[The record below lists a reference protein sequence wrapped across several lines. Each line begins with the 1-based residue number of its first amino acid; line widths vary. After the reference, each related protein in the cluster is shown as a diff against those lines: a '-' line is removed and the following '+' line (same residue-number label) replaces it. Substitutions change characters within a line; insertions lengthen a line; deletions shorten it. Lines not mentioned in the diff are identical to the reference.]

1 MAQAFTGVTKG
12 KIRTAQ
18 HLSLSHL
25 CFPAEGQTSQ
35 ISFKELRVSVP
46 FVQINRVMRY
56 VLRQRLRRRHR
67 YPLVLMLEPLFRCNL
82 SCAGCGKIAYPEEI
96 LSRRLSA
103 EECLSSAD
111 ECGAPVVSIAGGEP
125 LMHPDMAEVVSGLVR
140 QKKFVY
146 LCTNGLLLK
155 RLIAD
160 YTASPY
166 LTVSI
171 HLDGN
176 RERHDALACRQGVY
190 NGAIE
195 AIKLAVQKGFRAT
208 VNCTFYEGTSPDEAS
223 QHLDFIMSMGVE
235 GVTVSPGYSYPSA
248 PQGEIFLSRERSKQL
263 FREVFELGKG
273 HDWRFNQTNL
283 FLDFLAG
290 NQSYPCSPWGSPTRN
305 VFGWQRPCY
314 VLSEGGYASTFK
326 ALMEETDWDGY
337 GPGRH
342 PQCSHCMLHSGF
354 EPTAINDM
362 FAHPLK
368 ALYVH
373 VRGPGI
379 KGPMAPESP
388 SVYSSPF
395 RFVRRERKKGKLDHA
410 GETSAKSV

>member
-1 MAQAFTGVTKG
+1 MG
-12 KIRTAQ
+12 
-18 HLSLSHL
+18 
-25 CFPAEGQTSQ
+25 
-35 ISFKELRVSVP
+35 VP
-46 FVQINRVMRY
+46 FVQINRVIRY

-96 LSRRLSA
+96 LNRRLST
-103 EECLSSAD
+103 EECLSSVE

-125 LMHPDMAEVVSGLVR
+125 LIHPDMPEIVSGLVR

-155 RLIAD
+155 KLIAD
-160 YTASPY
+160 YAASPY

-190 NGAIE
+190 DGAIE
-195 AIKLAVQKGFRAT
+195 AITLAIQKGFRVT
-208 VNCTFYEGTSPDEAS
+208 VNCTFYEGIRAEEAS

-235 GVTVSPGYSYPSA
+235 GVTVSPGYSYSSA
-248 PQGEIFLSRERSKQL
+248 SQGEIFLSRERSKQL
-263 FREVFELGKG
+263 FREVFDLGKG

-290 NQSYPCSPWGSPTRN
+290 NQSYLCSPWGSPTRN

-314 VLSEGGYASTFK
+314 LLSEGGYASTFK
-326 ALMEETDWDGY
+326 TLMEETDWDSY

-342 PQCSHCMLHSGF
+342 PKCSHCMLHSGF

-362 FAHPLK
+362 LAHPLK
-368 ALYVH
+368 AFYVH
-373 VRGPGI
+373 VRGPGT

-395 RFVRRERKKGKLDHA
+395 RSVRRERKKVKIDRA

>member
-1 MAQAFTGVTKG
+1 MG
-12 KIRTAQ
+12 
-18 HLSLSHL
+18 
-25 CFPAEGQTSQ
+25 
-35 ISFKELRVSVP
+35 VP
-46 FVQINRVMRY
+46 FVQINRVIRY
-56 VLRQRLRRRHR
+56 VLGQRLRRRHR

-96 LSRRLSA
+96 LSRRLSR
-103 EECLSSAD
+103 EECLSSVD

-125 LMHPDMAEVVSGLVR
+125 LLHPDMPEIVSGLVT

-146 LCTNGLLLK
+146 LCTNGLLLRK
-155 RLIAD
+155 RIGD
-160 YTASPY
+160 YAESSY

-190 NGAIE
+190 DAAIE
-195 AIKLAVQKGFRAT
+195 AITLAIQKGFRVT
-208 VNCTFYEGTSPDEAS
+208 VNCTFYEGMGAEEAS

-235 GVTVSPGYSYPSA
+235 GVTVSPGYRYSSA
-248 PQGEIFLSRERSKQL
+248 PQGEIFLSRERSKQF

-273 HDWRFNQTNL
+273 HGWRFNHTNL

-305 VFGWQRPCY
+305 IFGWQRPCY
-314 VLSEGGYASTFK
+314 LFSEGGYASTFK
-326 ALMEETDWDGY
+326 TLMEKTDWDSY

-362 FAHPLK
+362 VAHPLK
-368 ALYVH
+368 ACCVH
-373 VRGPGI
+373 VRGPDT
-379 KGPMAPESP
+379 KGPLASESP
-388 SVYSSPF
+388 RVYSRSF
-395 RFVRRERKKGKLDHA
+395 RPVRRERKTVIVDRA
-410 GETSAKSV
+410 GETPSKSV

>member
-1 MAQAFTGVTKG
+1 MG
-12 KIRTAQ
+12 
-18 HLSLSHL
+18 
-25 CFPAEGQTSQ
+25 
-35 ISFKELRVSVP
+35 VP
-46 FVQINRVMRY
+46 FVQINRVIRY
-56 VLRQRLRRRHR
+56 VLSQRLRRRHR

-82 SCAGCGKIAYPEEI
+82 SCAGCGKISYPEEI
-96 LSRRLSA
+96 LNRRLSTK
-103 EECLSSAD
+103 ECLSSVD

-125 LMHPDMAEVVSGLVR
+125 LMHPDMPEIVSGLVK

-155 RLIAD
+155 KLIGD
-160 YTASPY
+160 YAASPY

-190 NGAIE
+190 DGAIE
-195 AIKLAVQKGFRAT
+195 AIKLAIEKRFRVT
-208 VNCTFYEGTSPDEAS
+208 VNCTFYEGIRAEEAS
-223 QHLDFIMSMGVE
+223 QHLDFVMSMGVE
-235 GVTVSPGYSYPSA
+235 GMTVSPGYSYSSA
-248 PQGEIFLSRERSKQL
+248 LEGEIFLSRERSKQL
-263 FREVFELGKG
+263 FREVFDLGKG

-314 VLSEGGYASTFK
+314 LLSEGGYASSFK
-326 ALMEETDWDGY
+326 ALMEETDWDSY

-342 PQCSHCMLHSGF
+342 PKCSHCMLHSGF

-362 FAHPLK
+362 LAHPLK
-368 ALYVH
+368 AFCVH
-373 VRGPGI
+373 VRGPTT
-379 KGPMAPESP
+379 KGPMAPE
-388 SVYSSPF
+388 
-395 RFVRRERKKGKLDHA
+395 
-410 GETSAKSV
+410 

>member
-1 MAQAFTGVTKG
+1 VG
-12 KIRTAQ
+12 
-18 HLSLSHL
+18 L
-25 CFPAEGQTSQ
+25 
-35 ISFKELRVSVP
+35 P
-46 FVQINRVMRY
+46 FVQIYGVIRY
-56 VLRQRLRRRHR
+56 VLRQRLRRRSR

-96 LSRRLSA
+96 LSRRLST

-111 ECGAPVVSIAGGEP
+111 ECGVPVVSIAGGEP
-125 LMHPDMAEVVSGLVR
+125 LMHPEMPEIVSGLIK
-140 QKKFVY
+140 QEKFVY
-146 LCTNGLLLK
+146 LCTNGLLLRK
-155 RLIAD
+155 VIDD
-160 YTASPY
+160 YVPSSY
-166 LTVSI
+166 LTFSI

-190 NGAIE
+190 DGATE
-195 AIKLAVQKGFRAT
+195 AIKLAVQKGFRVT
-208 VNCTFYEGTSPDEAS
+208 VNCTFYEGTGAEEAS

-235 GVTVSPGYSYPSA
+235 GVTVSPGYRYSSA

-273 HDWRFNQTNL
+273 HDWRFNHTSL

-314 VLSEGGYASTFK
+314 LLSEGGYASTFK
-326 ALMEETDWDGY
+326 TLMEETDWDSY
-337 GPGRH
+337 GPSRH

-362 FAHPLK
+362 LAHPIK
-368 ALYVH
+368 AFCVY
-373 VRGPGI
+373 VRGPGT
-379 KGPMAPESP
+379 KGPMTAESRK
-388 SVYSSPF
+388 VCSSPF
-395 RFVRRERKKGKLDHA
+395 RSVR
-410 GETSAKSV
+410 GESEKVKHDRPGGTSAKSV